1 MDGNFTRQDGAPAV
15 ARAEKALAIGDLAQG
30 ALAVVA
36 IILANLVIVRLVDMG
51 LDALV
56 R

>member
-1 MDGNFTRQDGAPAV
+1 MDENLTQQEGAAAV
-15 ARAEKALAIGDLAQG
+15 SRAEKTLAIGDLAQG

-36 IILANLVIVRLVDMG
+36 IILANVVIVRLVDIG